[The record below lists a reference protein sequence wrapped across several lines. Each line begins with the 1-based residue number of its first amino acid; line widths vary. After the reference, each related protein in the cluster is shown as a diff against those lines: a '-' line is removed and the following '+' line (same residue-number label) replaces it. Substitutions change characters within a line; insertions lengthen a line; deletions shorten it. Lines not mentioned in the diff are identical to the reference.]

1 MLFVREMEAPGDALL
16 FKGVLFVFFSNFA
29 FGVHGFYVKKLR
41 IIQLIFELA
50 RGRKFSGEQ

>member
-1 MLFVREMEAPGDALL
+1 MLSFL
-16 FKGVLFVFFSNFA
+16 NFT
-29 FGVHGFYVKKLR
+29 FDFHGFHLKKLK